1 MISNQILQQ
10 TVDGLKEITKI
21 DLYVEDMEGN
31 ILAETAQSAE
41 NMKESI
47 QNFVDSPA
55 DSQALRNNQFFK
67 VYDEGQLEY
76 VVVSKGEGEE
86 TYTIGRIAVFQLQ
99 NLSLIHISEPTRH

>member
-21 DLYVEDMEGN
+21 DLYVADMEGN

-55 DSQALRNNQFFK
+55 DSQALRNNQFF
-67 VYDEGQLEY
+67 
-76 VVVSKGEGEE
+76 
-86 TYTIGRIAVFQLQ
+86 
-99 NLSLIHISEPTRH
+99 

>member
-21 DLYVEDMEGN
+21 DLYVADMEGN

-47 QNFVDSPA
+47 QNFVD
-55 DSQALRNNQFFK
+55 
-67 VYDEGQLEY
+67 
-76 VVVSKGEGEE
+76 
-86 TYTIGRIAVFQLQ
+86 
-99 NLSLIHISEPTRH
+99 